1 MSPFIALQQLW
12 LQNLQMAAEA
22 PQVIGQRLTLFS
34 QPWWSA
40 NTVAE
45 YQAMYW
51 EKMAAMQEMCATWW
65 LYWGSAQQQRQLL
78 DVRRPYRYQQW
89 LNDSV
94 ATANHSLF
102 PFSRRVH
109 ANRQRL
115 HRLS

>member
-40 NTVAE
+40 NTVVE

-65 LYWGSAQQQRQLL
+65 LFWGSAQQQRHVSQRA
-78 DVRRPYRYQQW
+78 DRARPRIQRRP
-89 LNDSV
+89 
-94 ATANHSLF
+94 
-102 PFSRRVH
+102 
-109 ANRQRL
+109 RL
-115 HRLS
+115 RCDLPREREHRNW